1 MNVAV
6 QAVLKMITN
15 VSLGKDD
22 AMFDNVSPIR
32 GTTFLEALHR
42 DPIAC
47 GRAVVRACRASG
59 QRREQLSQLITEG
72 NANKTFGPSD
82 APIEVP
88 GVALLRDIDTCWD
101 SVYLMIRR
109 LRVLHPVC
117 VCLIWKCPS

>member
-22 AMFDNVSPIR
+22 AVFDNVSPIH
-32 GTTFLEALHR
+32 GTTFLEALDC

-47 GRAVVRACRASG
+47 GRAVVQACRASG
-59 QRREQLSQLITEG
+59 QCRKQLSQLITEG

-82 APIEVP
+82 APVEVP
-88 GVALLRDIDTCWD
+88 GVALL
-101 SVYLMIRR
+101 
-109 LRVLHPVC
+109 
-117 VCLIWKCPS
+117 

>member
-22 AMFDNVSPIR
+22 AVFDNVSPIR
-32 GTTFLEALHR
+32 GTTFLEALDR
-42 DPIAC
+42 DPITC
-47 GRAVVRACRASG
+47 GQAVVRACRASG

-82 APIEVP
+82 APVEVP
-88 GVALLRDIDTCWD
+88 GVALL
-101 SVYLMIRR
+101 
-109 LRVLHPVC
+109 
-117 VCLIWKCPS
+117 